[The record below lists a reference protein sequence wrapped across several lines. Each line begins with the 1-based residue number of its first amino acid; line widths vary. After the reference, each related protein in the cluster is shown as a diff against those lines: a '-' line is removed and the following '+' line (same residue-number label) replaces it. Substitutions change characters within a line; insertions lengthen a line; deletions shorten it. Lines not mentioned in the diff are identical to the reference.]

1 MMSKKENILIL
12 FHGEHIAYSPT
23 VIQLYDMLA
32 EKYNVTITAQYPVG
46 FNDQKLE
53 NRNVVYHRLYH
64 VKTRYFYM
72 LLFPLVALFNKE
84 ARYFKKNKINYKQYF
99 FRFLFIKKQLRKT
112 KYRRV
117 ISVDIMNLLFC
128 SILKT
133 PTDFLSLELC
143 FDEQLLPLVDTAY
156 MNSVIIQS
164 KERYE
169 YLFKDKKFR
178 TFYVQN
184 APAFR
189 EIQIKEKR
197 NGLIYA
203 GSAYNVLGFYHCL
216 NYVRAYKDE
225 KLTVQGAIMKFDRDK
240 VDQEYSDLLKEG
252 RLIINSKY
260 LENDEMVELISN
272 YEIGFCFYNF
282 DETYISDNYFNYIS
296 APSGKMF
303 KYLAAGVPVVCSN
316 ILGFKF
322 VNEFECGILVAG
334 LGEAEIRAAVLK
346 VRENYDFYVKNA
358 LIAARHYD
366 FDRAI
371 APYLDLI
378 EQ

>member
-1 MMSKKENILIL
+1 MSEKKNILIL

-23 VIQLYDMLA
+23 VIQLYDMLS
-32 EKYNVTITAQYPVG
+32 EKYSVTITAQYPVN

-53 NRNVVYHRLYH
+53 GRNVVYHRLYH
-64 VKTRYFYM
+64 VKSRYFYL

-84 ARYFKKNKINYKQYF
+84 ARYFRKNKISYKQYF
-99 FRFLFIKKQLRKT
+99 FRFLFIKRQLRKT
-112 KYRRV
+112 DYARI
-117 ISVDIMNLLFC
+117 ISVDIMNLFFC
-128 SILKT
+128 SVLKR

-143 FDEQLLPLVDTAY
+143 FDEQLLPLVDTKY
-156 MNSVIIQS
+156 MNCVIIQS

-169 YLFKDKKFR
+169 YLFKEKKYP
-178 TFYVQN
+178 TFFVQN

-189 EIQIKEKR
+189 EIQIKPVR
-197 NGLIYA
+197 RGLIYA

-216 NYVRAYKDE
+216 NYIRAYKDE
-225 KLTVQGAIMKFDRDK
+225 RLTVQGAIMKFDRDK
-240 VDQEYSDLLKEG
+240 VEREYSELLDDG

-303 KYLAAGVPVVCSN
+303 KYLAAGVPVVCSD
-316 ILGFKF
+316 ILGFRF
-322 VNEFECGILVAG
+322 VDEFKCGILVDD
-334 LGEAEIRAAVLK
+334 LSEKEIRSAIGRI
-346 VRENYDFYVKNA
+346 RENYAFYVDNA
-358 LIAARHYD
+358 LKAARYFD

-371 APYLDLI
+371 APYLALI
-378 EQ
+378 EK